1 MEGEL
6 ASPWMAS
13 PVQRSLLRRR
23 WAVSSL
29 QAVSLLQALPPEW
42 WVVFAL
48 QASRPA
54 IEILASVESALVERA
69 LVEEA
74 GPQTP
79 DR

>member
-1 MEGEL
+1 M
-6 ASPWMAS
+6 
-13 PVQRSLLRRR
+13 
-23 WAVSSL
+23 
-29 QAVSLLQALPPEW
+29 
-42 WVVFAL
+42 VFAL

-54 IEILASVESALVERA
+54 IEMLASVESALVERA